1 MTHGARRR
9 PGVPGEHLGTPT
21 DPDAWPDAGS
31 VGSHRFSRVI
41 HVGDANAGAG
51 SLWSFRSRG
60 KYVVSPGRAPV
71 PAAIL
76 ALNGTFT
83 FGHTLLGTTAAKTR
97 LGSGFAN

>member
-1 MTHGARRR
+1 M
-9 PGVPGEHLGTPT
+9 
-21 DPDAWPDAGS
+21 
-31 VGSHRFSRVI
+31 
-41 HVGDANAGAG
+41 GDAHAGAG

-60 KYVVSPGRAPV
+60 EHVVSPGDAPV